1 MIGQLS
7 GIIDDLSDDRLV
19 IDVNGVG
26 YVVEISSRTRAA
38 LPPKGEAV
46 TMSVETYVRE
56 DQLRLFGF
64 LTQEDKVWFKLLMG
78 VQGVGAK
85 VALAILGVL
94 SASELSQAIAAQ
106 DKEMIA
112 RAPGVGAK
120 VAQRI
125 GQELKDKVPESA
137 FIAPIAAGG
146 AEGAAM
152 GDALSALVNL
162 GYARSK
168 AHGVVAAVA
177 KQAGAKADAGELIR
191 LALQELGK

>member
-7 GIIDDLSDDRLV
+7 GIVDDLGDDRLV

-26 YVVEISSRTRAA
+26 YVVEISARTRAV

-46 TMSVETYVRE
+46 SMAIETYVRE

-64 LTQEDKVWFKLLMG
+64 LTQEDKAWFKLLMG

-94 SASELSQAIAAQ
+94 SASDLSQAIAAQ

-137 FIAPIAAGG
+137 FIAPVAAGG

-191 LALQELGK
+191 RALQELGK